1 MLMTLIKLPLKLL
14 TLPLILI
21 CAVTS
26 VLLKVV
32 DNLSSYIIGFFILI
46 LILCGVVAAINQWW
60 TSVVV
65 MVVLATLCVAITF
78 VAAVLETLLD
88 TMTGA
93 LVGFLHS

>member
-14 TLPLILI
+14 TLPLVVI
-21 CAVTS
+21 CAVAS

-32 DNLSSYIIGFFILI
+32 DNLSSYIIGFFILV

-65 MVVLATLCVAITF
+65 MVVLAVLCVAVMF
-78 VAAVLETLLD
+78 AAVLLETLLD
-88 TMTGA
+88 AMTGA

>member
-21 CAVTS
+21 CAVAS

-32 DNLSSYIIGFFILI
+32 DNLSSYIIGFFILL

-65 MVVLATLCVAITF
+65 MVVLAALCVAVTF

>member
-21 CAVTS
+21 CAVAS

-46 LILCGVVAAINQWW
+46 FILCGVVAAINQWW

-65 MVVLATLCVAITF
+65 MVVLAGLCVAAMF
-78 VAAVLETLLD
+78 VAAVLETLFD

>member
-1 MLMTLIKLPLKLL
+1 MLITLIKLPLKLL

-21 CAVTS
+21 CAVAS

-32 DNLSSYIIGFFILI
+32 DNLSSYTIGFFILI
-46 LILCGVVAAINQWW
+46 FILCGVVAAINQWW
-60 TSVVV
+60 ASVVV
-65 MVVLATLCVAITF
+65 MVVLAALCVAVTF
-78 VAAVLETLLD
+78 IAAVLETLLD